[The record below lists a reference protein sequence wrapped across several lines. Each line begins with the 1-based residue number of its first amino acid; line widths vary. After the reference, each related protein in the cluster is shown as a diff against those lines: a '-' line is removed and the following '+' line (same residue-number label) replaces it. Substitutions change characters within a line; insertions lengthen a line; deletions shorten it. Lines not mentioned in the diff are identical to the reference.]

1 MINEH
6 RSSTR
11 KRLSLCL
18 GVLAAATVLGACGSD
33 DSSDSGGG
41 DSSDPLVIGFAGGLT
56 GDVAFYDVPSRAGM
70 EYAVSE
76 LNKAGGVDGHEV
88 ELLVKDMKSD
98 PKLSEVVG
106 QELIED
112 GAQVLIGAP
121 FPDQNAGTIRAGG
134 AAGIPTV
141 LVSATDPNNLLV
153 GGRVAYFTTFS
164 DNQQAAAAAEYML
177 DQGAQTAMTISSP
190 DTGYTR
196 NTPRWFTEAFEGGGG
211 TVVGDEQFSIGQ
223 QDFAPIA
230 DSVVDA
236 DPDVIYTSM
245 FLPDTP
251 VFLKALEGAGYEG
264 DVMGADGFDTP
275 ELLSVAGSAAENV
288 AFTAHGF
295 PEPGSKLEE
304 VIKGI
309 EQEQGKPPDAP
320 AYAGLGYDSIQL
332 IAAAVEKAG
341 STDPAEIDAALAD
354 LPTVEGSTGS
364 ITLEGTDG
372 IPTKEITIVK
382 VDNGKFVFADRFIPE
397 NVPEASG

>member
-1 MINEH
+1 MVNER
-6 RSSTR
+6 RSPTR

-33 DSSDSGGG
+33 DESDSGGDG
-41 DSSDPLVIGFAGGLT
+41 SSDPLVIGFAGGLT

-76 LNKAGGVDGHEV
+76 LNEAGGVDGHEV

-98 PKLSEVVG
+98 PKLSEVVA

-112 GAQVLIGAP
+112 GAQVLLGAP

-141 LVSATDPNNLLV
+141 LVSATDPNNLVV
-153 GGRVAYFTTFS
+153 GGRIAYFTTFG
-164 DNQQAAAAAEYML
+164 DNQQAAAAAQYVL

-196 NTPRWFTEAFEGGGG
+196 NTPGWFAETFEAGGGK
-211 TVVGDEQFSIGQ
+211 VVGDAQFSIGQ

-236 DPDVIYTSM
+236 DPDVVYTSM

-251 VFLKALEGAGYEG
+251 VFLKALEGAGYQG

-288 AFTAHGF
+288 TFTAHGF
-295 PEPGSKLEE
+295 PEPGGKLDE
-304 VIKGI
+304 VIEGI
-309 EQEQGKPPDAP
+309 EKEQGKPTGCGGLC
-320 AYAGLGYDSIQL
+320 GLGL
-332 IAAAVEKAG
+332 RRH
-341 STDPAEIDAALAD
+341 P
-354 LPTVEGSTGS
+354 
-364 ITLEGTDG
+364 
-372 IPTKEITIVK
+372 
-382 VDNGKFVFADRFIPE
+382 ADRHRR
-397 NVPEASG
+397 GGGRLD